1 MCSSYHAVYVYI
13 SRDVRPFYY
22 DCMHH
27 VLVVKM
33 IPNRSTEIMQTDTL
47 LVDVTVCVR
56 VWSATVANDTGGSQE
71 EEDGIG
77 QSA

>member
-56 VWSATVANDTGGSQE
+56 V
-71 EEDGIG
+71 
-77 QSA
+77 